1 VSTQERSPSRILI
14 ADDQKRARQGLKALL
29 AAQWPGVQIREA
41 SDGAEAVRLAEESQP
56 TLVVMDVRMPGM
68 DGITATRILK
78 TRWPSIRVLA
88 LSLDPDREAE
98 ARAAG
103 ADLFVAKG
111 ESPERLLWAVSS
123 LL

>member
-1 VSTQERSPSRILI
+1 M
-14 ADDQKRARQGLKALL
+14 GLKALL

-41 SDGAEAVRLAEESQP
+41 SDGAEAVRLAEEAQP

-78 TRWPSIRVLA
+78 TRWPSIRVLV

-98 ARAAG
+98 AREAG
-103 ADLFVAKG
+103 ADLFLSKG